1 MPLGL
6 AIAPNGDIL
15 TMNAGNGQIVDS
27 RPNGKRAGARFV
39 DLSRSRNGAGTLFGV
54 AVAPG
59 GDAVYFVN
67 DGNNTLAIL
76 Q

>member
-1 MPLGL
+1 
-6 AIAPNGDIL
+6 
-15 TMNAGNGQIVDS
+15 
-27 RPNGKRAGARFV
+27 
-39 DLSRSRNGAGTLFGV
+39 V

>member
-6 AIAPNGDIL
+6 TIAPNGDIL

-27 RPNGKRAGARFV
+27 RPNGNGAGARFV

>member
-15 TMNAGNGQIVDS
+15 TMNAANGQIVDS
-27 RPNGKRAGARFV
+27 RPSDKR
-39 DLSRSRNGAGTLFGV
+39 AGTLFGL

-59 GDAVYFVN
+59 SDAVYFVN